1 MERVSL
7 VWVEKREGEMAEVA
21 NRVNWGWRRSS
32 EGDRSG
38 RDTEECEG
46 EVGENEKLRWSPGR
60 RVCGGEAMVLSARY
74 MRISTVYGRP
84 TEGAGGLL
92 PSPITVLNPT

>member
-1 MERVSL
+1 
-7 VWVEKREGEMAEVA
+7 
-21 NRVNWGWRRSS
+21 
-32 EGDRSG
+32 
-38 RDTEECEG
+38 
-46 EVGENEKLRWSPGR
+46 
-60 RVCGGEAMVLSARY
+60 MVLSARY